1 MRDGVTRD
9 GAPRTCELRVVI
21 WVLDRWEG
29 MTCFRHSDRRVQNAG
44 LRVWSAGSKSRLG
57 RERKLWLLVIARLGI
72 LPTSPL

>member
-29 MTCFRHSDRRVQNAG
+29 MTCVRHSDRRVQIAG
-44 LRVWSAGSKSRLG
+44 LRVECRKQVASG
-57 RERKLWLLVIARLGI
+57 ERKLWLLVIARLGI